1 MSKLKDCLSKLADS
15 FSPEEA
21 KLILSS
27 SEKYKKEGLSE
38 LDSDVKAIN
47 DFYKGLVDEMNELKK
62 ELGLP
67 VQKYEEADLKAIDS
81 EIDAKYEQELSAAIP
96 DKKEFI
102 NSQIQDLVENFDY
115 DKDLLDNGF
124 YERYFDQQYEKK
136 FNQKQFKNEPK
147 LSNTESG
154 QRRAEEQLAR
164 EDNPKLKP
172 SIGAIKTS
180 IGSGKETDIAKA
192 IEDSGKL
199 ITKATGVVKIPIQQ
213 VTPDVIKSIKYRIG
227 NYNDLSKADKKSEQG
242 VNLYNVIKRDV
253 ESIGYGIQ
261 LLNNGKISLLNS
273 EGKKVYKEPIVRSKD
288 AIESE
293 KQQKAYEKR
302 ALDELP
308 ISLEHAVV
316 LNIANGVK
324 FDHQELIDRTGVP
337 AKEIPLGLTKG
348 GGESFEFFS
357 QRMAE
362 ITGQTGE
369 LNIDTDKVANDAA
382 EIVAEYAQKGFK
394 EMAKQRAIEIYQ
406 KIQNGG
412 LTDDEIAA
420 MEQPAADVKDEIAD
434 EVKAQKTEPSD
445 DEIAPTEFP
454 EAPFQKQS
462 SKSKENIEKVIDVIR
477 KSFPKVKVEYD
488 ENLKSAGQLQGDTIK
503 INPYY
508 AGADTPIHE
517 GAHVLLDA
525 MGENK
530 VVAAAVKQLKE
541 TELWNEIKERYPE
554 LNEKQ
559 LENELL
565 AEAIGR
571 EGEGIFK
578 TETEKSR
585 FKAYLSYLFD
595 WFKTKLGLDKNIA
608 KTLAKQIIG
617 GYGTKDLSYGK
628 SEVKRQANKTF
639 NAFRRENLSRNLDE
653 IKTDLKTI
661 NDILEEEDLDEEE
674 RSSYEGIRDAIEA
687 QEESDRD
694 AYERY
699 LMGAKR
705 VEDVINAESLEG
717 YSLEELVQVYEDTR
731 ENKGKAFND
740 ARAKI
745 AIYLSETRKQDLRKH
760 DKFIEE
766 NANKKDLTWKDRWFK
781 TLSHM
786 TENFPELQSLSNLF
800 EDAYMDMQQERNAE
814 KRKLKKLAD
823 AVVKEKNKKLGIT
836 GKLAGAFSSDNA
848 KYFEYMDKDG
858 KYITDTSG
866 LSQAQIDLLN
876 YIKELTKNRV
886 AFDEEGQV
894 AEDGNDVLKLDRGF
908 VDVYKEEGLFEAI
921 GHYLGGQ
928 HDDVEITYTN
938 PNTGKTEKVPYS
950 EAEKEII
957 DYSKKGLVN
966 KAASVPKLLS
976 IAYKA
981 KKNAVSSNYSL
992 GNGQLVSK
1000 FSKVR
1005 NKDKGYSKD
1014 FYNAAV
1020 QYIDDYTHVKHLSK
1034 LVPIVDSIEYLAERG
1049 YGEQLAK
1056 PNVKAWL
1063 KDWKEEQLYKKPK
1076 ETDPIIDTSLRLL
1089 RALTS
1094 QIVMG
1099 FNIPA
1104 SVMNVFIGNYNNWRA
1119 DAAQLG
1125 WGGLR
1130 TGAVANKRFFSKK
1143 GQAILKEFDVV
1154 KLDESSLPTFKV
1166 GKAFQDLAYAAQSY
1180 GERQIQGTMFL
1191 SQLTDT
1197 EWNDI
1202 EVNKDGEI
1210 TIKGDKKAIKRKFS
1224 QYKNKVT
1231 DIQGK
1236 YSEKDRRNFMRGE
1249 LGKIASQFKVWMPDA
1264 WKVRFGSE
1272 YINANNEKVRG
1283 TWRILLDSSISEL
1296 RKQALTKEFWNS
1308 KEMVSNL
1315 KGAALVATIW
1325 IAMYADDDDED
1336 KRRKALSLD
1345 NALGNLLFVFDPEQV
1360 KYMAKNPVA
1369 ALGTVTKFIDAFEDV
1384 SKMDSD
1390 KLQKDIP
1397 KIIPYG
1403 KAYTQVKDL
1412 IEE

>member
-172 SIGAIKTS
+172 SIGVIKTS

-192 IEDSGKL
+192 IEESGKL

-308 ISLEHAVV
+308 ISLEHAIV
-316 LNIANGVK
+316 LHIANGVK
-324 FDHQELIDRTGVP
+324 FDHEELTDRTGVP
-337 AKEIPLGLTKG
+337 ANEIPLGLTKKG
-348 GGESFEFFS
+348 GVSFEFFS
-357 QRMAE
+357 QRLAE

-462 SKSKENIEKVIDVIR
+462 SKSKENIEKVIDVIK

-488 ENLKSAGQLQGDTIK
+488 ENLKSAGQLQGNTIK

-517 GAHVLLDA
+517 GAHILLDA

-571 EGEGIFK
+571 EGENIFK

-628 SEVKRQANKTF
+628 SEVKRQLIGERGAEKIPFVKN
-639 NAFRRENLSRNLDE
+639 NLSV
-653 IKTDLKTI
+653 
-661 NDILEEEDLDEEE
+661 
-674 RSSYEGIRDAIEA
+674 
-687 QEESDRD
+687 
-694 AYERY
+694 
-699 LMGAKR
+699 AK
-705 VEDVINAESLEG
+705 E
-717 YSLEELVQVYEDTR
+717 
-731 ENKGKAFND
+731 
-740 ARAKI
+740 
-745 AIYLSETRKQDLRKH
+745 
-760 DKFIEE
+760 
-766 NANKKDLTWKDRWFK
+766 
-781 TLSHM
+781 
-786 TENFPELQSLSNLF
+786 
-800 EDAYMDMQQERNAE
+800 
-814 KRKLKKLAD
+814 
-823 AVVKEKNKKLGIT
+823 
-836 GKLAGAFSSDNA
+836 
-848 KYFEYMDKDG
+848 MDKDQKTSKEIYFATGWEKG
-858 KYITDTSG
+858 KDGKWRYDFIENENDFKISE
-866 LSQAQIDLLN
+866 QQFKVIDDLL
-876 YIKELTKNRV
+876 KEGDSLPVKIGKLFPNARIYEVYPELKDVQLKIQKN
-886 AFDEEGQV
+886 EK
-894 AEDGNDVLKLDRGF
+894 AEYDGWFNEKTNNIVLNLSGNILRTADRGRLGELITKTIVHELQHAVQILEGF
-908 VDVYKEEGLFEAI
+908 ETGGSPNKE
-921 GHYLGGQ
+921 
-928 HDDVEITYTN
+928 
-938 PNTGKTEKVPYS
+938 TGEKLRESIKKTIDSQIKFLENLLPTSNEKSKV
-950 EAEKEII
+950 EKEI
-957 DYSKKGLVN
+957 DN
-966 KAASVPKLLS
+966 LS
-976 IAYKA
+976 
-981 KKNAVSSNYSL
+981 
-992 GNGQLVSK
+992 
-1000 FSKVR
+1000 
-1005 NKDKGYSKD
+1005 
-1014 FYNAAV
+1014 
-1020 QYIDDYTHVKHLSK
+1020 
-1034 LVPIVDSIEYLAERG
+1034 PSI
-1049 YGEQLAK
+1049 
-1056 PNVKAWL
+1056 
-1063 KDWKEEQLYKKPK
+1063 
-1076 ETDPIIDTSLRLL
+1076 
-1089 RALTS
+1089 
-1094 QIVMG
+1094 
-1099 FNIPA
+1099 
-1104 SVMNVFIGNYNNWRA
+1104 
-1119 DAAQLG
+1119 
-1125 WGGLR
+1125 
-1130 TGAVANKRFFSKK
+1130 
-1143 GQAILKEFDVV
+1143 
-1154 KLDESSLPTFKV
+1154 
-1166 GKAFQDLAYAAQSY
+1166 
-1180 GERQIQGTMFL
+1180 
-1191 SQLTDT
+1191 
-1197 EWNDI
+1197 
-1202 EVNKDGEI
+1202 
-1210 TIKGDKKAIKRKFS
+1210 IKRLSF
-1224 QYKNKVT
+1224 
-1231 DIQGK
+1231 I
-1236 YSEKDRRNFMRGE
+1236 F
-1249 LGKIASQFKVWMPDA
+1249 
-1264 WKVRFGSE
+1264 
-1272 YINANNEKVRG
+1272 
-1283 TWRILLDSSISEL
+1283 SSIFIHL
-1296 RKQALTKEFWNS
+1296 N
-1308 KEMVSNL
+1308 
-1315 KGAALVATIW
+1315 
-1325 IAMYADDDDED
+1325 
-1336 KRRKALSLD
+1336 
-1345 NALGNLLFVFDPEQV
+1345 
-1360 KYMAKNPVA
+1360 
-1369 ALGTVTKFIDAFEDV
+1369 KFF
-1384 SKMDSD
+1384 
-1390 KLQKDIP
+1390 
-1397 KIIPYG
+1397 
-1403 KAYTQVKDL
+1403 
-1412 IEE
+1412 